1 VFLKP
6 VLVEP
11 IWIRLGQMRTKCED
25 TVAILPKVNNPN
37 HPAHW
42 QKKEKK
48 RNLIK
53 QQHCLCYLQLP
64 ATTWIYSSCASF
76 HRPHALEAAAA
87 RACAW
92 RASWR
97 KREAE
102 EQMVHCKQIKAG
114 RSVPVFSVR

>member
-1 VFLKP
+1 M
-6 VLVEP
+6 LVEP

-53 QQHCLCYLQLP
+53 QQHRLCYLQLP
-64 ATTWIYSSCASF
+64 GST
-76 HRPHALEAAAA
+76 AA
-87 RACAW
+87 
-92 RASWR
+92 
-97 KREAE
+97 
-102 EQMVHCKQIKAG
+102 VHLFIGPTPSKLP
-114 RSVPVFSVR
+114 RHVPVPGAPPGASAKQRNKWCIANKSRQGAVCPSSVFDET